1 MTELTRRQL
10 RTPTT
15 SAAPNG
21 VAAKDVSPDERAREV
36 EQKMSD
42 DERSSLIIS
51 LIGAVPL
58 SGLPRDKRIPED
70 ATNMSA
76 GHTPGIPRLG
86 IPRQWRIAEGTHR
99 VMLGKSARESVLTAE
114 ATLDGRLFGS

>member
-10 RTPTT
+10 GTPTT

-21 VAAKDVSPDERAREV
+21 VAA
-36 EQKMSD
+36 
-42 DERSSLIIS
+42 
-51 LIGAVPL
+51 
-58 SGLPRDKRIPED
+58 
-70 ATNMSA
+70 
-76 GHTPGIPRLG
+76 
-86 IPRQWRIAEGTHR
+86 HR

>member
-10 RTPTT
+10 GTPAT

-21 VAAKDVSPDERAREV
+21 VAAQDVSPDERAREV
-36 EQKMSD
+36 EQKMTD
-42 DERSSLIIS
+42 DERFSLIIG

-58 SGLPRDKRIPED
+58 IGLPRDKRI
-70 ATNMSA
+70 
-76 GHTPGIPRLG
+76 
-86 IPRQWRIAEGTHR
+86 QWRIAEGTHR